1 MARAWQS
8 WSGLTTAH
16 PAQVLSPTCAEQV
29 ADAVLAARHQGLTVK
44 MVGSGHSFTDVA
56 AADGLMLRPSR
67 LAGVTHVDRDTM
79 TVTARAG
86 TPLHQLNAELTG
98 LGLSLHNMGDIDR
111 QTLAG
116 AISTGTHGSGRW
128 ASLSSQVAGL
138 ELVTAD
144 GAVVQVDADHD
155 PDLFQAARVGLG
167 ALGVLTAIT
176 FRVEPAFLLEAKE
189 GPLTFAQLVRT
200 FDELV
205 ATHHHVDVHWFPYSN
220 HALVKRNDRT
230 LDDPAPLSRTRAY
243 VDDELLANQVFGLTQ
258 RLGNRVPRTVVPL
271 NRISSRA
278 LTSRTYTDLAP
289 KVFVAQRKVR
299 FKEMEYAVPAEV
311 GMDALIDA
319 RRVIDRG
326 RWPVSFPVE
335 IRYARAEE
343 PWLSTAHG
351 RDTVYL
357 AFHVNVQTDH
367 VAFFRAVEGVMRD
380 HGGRPHWGKLH
391 TRTAHDLS
399 AAYPRWADVL
409 AVRDRVDPDRVFTN
423 RYLDRVLGR

>member
-16 PAQVLSPTCAEQV
+16 PAQVLSPTSAEQV

-67 LAGVTHVDRDTM
+67 LVGVTGVDREAM

-86 TPLHQLNAELTG
+86 TPLHLLNAELAG

-111 QTLAG
+111 QTVAG

-128 ASLSSQVAGL
+128 ASLSSQVAAL
-138 ELVTAD
+138 ELVTSD
-144 GAVVQVDADHD
+144 GAIAQVDAERD
-155 PDLFQAARVGLG
+155 PALFQAARVGLG
-167 ALGVLTAIT
+167 ALGVLTAVT
-176 FRVEPAFLLEAKE
+176 LRVEPAFLLEATE
-189 GPLTFAQLVRT
+189 EPMGFAQLVRT

-220 HALVKRNDRT
+220 RAQVKRNDRT
-230 LDDPAPLSRTRAY
+230 VDDPAPLSRVRAF
-243 VDDELLANQVFGLTQ
+243 VDDELLANQVFALTQ
-258 RLGNRVPRTVVPL
+258 RLGNRLPRTVAPL
-271 NRISSRA
+271 NRISSRGLA
-278 LTSRTYTDLAP
+278 TRAYTDHAHR
-289 KVFVAQRKVR
+289 VFVAERKVR

-311 GMDALIDA
+311 GMDALVEA

-326 RWPVSFPVE
+326 RWPVSFPIE
-335 IRYARAEE
+335 IRYAPAEE
-343 PWLSTAHG
+343 PWLATAHG

-357 AFHVNVQTDH
+357 AFHVNLQTDH
-367 VAFFRAVEGVMRD
+367 LAFFRAVEAVMRD
-380 HGGRPHWGKLH
+380 HDGRPHWGKLH
-391 TRTAHDLS
+391 TRTAQDLA
-399 AAYPRWADVL
+399 AAYPRWTDVL

-423 RYLDRVLGR
+423 RYVDRVLGR

>member
-16 PAQVLSPTCAEQV
+16 PARVLSPTSAEEV

-67 LAGVTHVDRDTM
+67 LVGVTDVDREAM

-86 TPLHQLNAELTG
+86 TPLHLLNAELAG

-111 QTLAG
+111 QTVAG

-128 ASLSSQVAGL
+128 ASLSSQVAAL
-138 ELVTAD
+138 ELVTSD
-144 GAVVQVDADHD
+144 GTIVQVDAGAD

-167 ALGVLTAIT
+167 ALGVLTAVT
-176 FRVEPAFLLEAKE
+176 LRVEPAFLLEAKE
-189 GPLTFAQLVRT
+189 EPMGFAQLVRS

-205 ATHHHVDVHWFPYSN
+205 RTHHHVDVHWFPYSN
-220 HALVKRNDRT
+220 RAQVKRNDRT
-230 LDDPAPLSRTRAY
+230 VDDPAPLSRARAF
-243 VDDELLANQVFGLTQ
+243 VDDELLANQVFALTQ
-258 RLGNRVPRTVVPL
+258 RLGNRLPRTVAPL
-271 NRISSRA
+271 NRISSRGLA
-278 LTSRTYTDLAP
+278 TRTYTDHAH
-289 KVFVAQRKVR
+289 KVFVAERKVR
-299 FKEMEYAVPAEV
+299 FKEMEYAVPAEA
-311 GMDALIDA
+311 GMDALVEA

-326 RWPVSFPVE
+326 RWPVGFPIE
-335 IRYARAEE
+335 IRFARAEE
-343 PWLSTAHG
+343 PWLATAHG

-357 AFHVNVQTDH
+357 AFHVNVRTDH
-367 VAFFRAVEGVMRD
+367 VAFFRAVEAVMRD
-380 HGGRPHWGKLH
+380 RDGRPHWGKLH
-391 TRTAHDLS
+391 TRTAQDLAS
-399 AAYPRWADVL
+399 AYPRWADVL

-423 RYLDRVLGR
+423 RYVDRVLGR